1 MTLMI
6 NVSPETARRLAEDPQ
21 ALRRAGELVDAA
33 FAAEDT
39 ELTPEDWEKV
49 DEALAQVA
57 AGKVRP
63 HNRAEA
69 LAHAEELLK
78 IAGLA

>member
-6 NVSPETARRLAEDPQ
+6 NVSPETARRLADDPQ

-33 FAAEDT
+33 FAEDDI
-39 ELTPEDWEKV
+39 ELTQDDWDKV

-63 HNRAEA
+63 HDRAES

-78 IAGLA
+78 AAGLV